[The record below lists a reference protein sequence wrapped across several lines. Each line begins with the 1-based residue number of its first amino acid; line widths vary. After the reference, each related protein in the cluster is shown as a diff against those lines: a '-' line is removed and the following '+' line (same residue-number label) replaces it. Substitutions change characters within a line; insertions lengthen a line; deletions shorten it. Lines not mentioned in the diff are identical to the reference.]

1 MILRVRH
8 SRLRGSVPIPGS
20 KSHTIRALIL
30 AALARGESLIRQPL
44 DSLDTR
50 AALKACRMFGAEI
63 DDSDPAVW
71 RVLGLGGRPRTPENV
86 VDVEN
91 SGTTLY
97 VVMGTAA
104 LCAEGWTVLNGDAQI
119 RRRPADRLLKAL
131 NDLGAQA
138 FSTRGNGMCP
148 LVVRGPLRG
157 GECSIEALTSQWV
170 SSILLC
176 APLAEA
182 KTRMS
187 VPVVNEAPYIQMTLD
202 WMKSLGIQVDYAT
215 DYSRF
220 EIPGGQSWSG
230 FDRPIAADFS
240 SATFF
245 LVAGAALDAEI
256 ELTGLDTGDSQGDK
270 EVLDYLRRMG
280 ADIRVDEA
288 RRVVRVRRGNL
299 RGADLDLNRT
309 PDALPAMAVA
319 AALAEGT
326 TRLLNTPNAR
336 LKETDR
342 IAVMAL
348 ELRKMGV
355 EVEEL
360 PDGLVIQGRPEGL
373 RASKELNGHGDHRIV
388 MALSLAAMA
397 ARDGSSEISTA
408 EAMAVTFPEFKN
420 LMSGLGADME
430 LL

>member
-1 MILRVRH
+1 
-8 SRLRGSVPIPGS
+8 
-20 KSHTIRALIL
+20 
-30 AALARGESLIRQPL
+30 
-44 DSLDTR
+44 
-50 AALKACRMFGAEI
+50 
-63 DDSDPAVW
+63 
-71 RVLGLGGRPRTPENV
+71 
-86 VDVEN
+86 
-91 SGTTLY
+91 
-97 VVMGTAA
+97 
-104 LCAEGWTVLNGDAQI
+104 
-119 RRRPADRLLKAL
+119 
-131 NDLGAQA
+131 
-138 FSTRGNGMCP
+138 
-148 LVVRGPLRG
+148 
-157 GECSIEALTSQWV
+157 
-170 SSILLC
+170 
-176 APLAEA
+176 
-182 KTRMS
+182 MS